1 MKTLDQ
7 MLNELSPERRQKV
20 EDMAQEMIREIQ
32 LSKLREELNLSQQ
45 QLATALGISQPAIA
59 KLKQKDNDPRLSTL
73 KRYIEAMGGKL
84 KLAVELP
91 TGDER
96 VIRI

>member
-59 KLKQKDNDPRLSTL
+59 KLEQKR
-73 KRYIEAMGGKL
+73 
-84 KLAVELP
+84 
-91 TGDER
+91 
-96 VIRI
+96 

>member
-59 KLKQKDNDPRLSTL
+59 KLEQ
-73 KRYIEAMGGKL
+73 
-84 KLAVELP
+84 
-91 TGDER
+91 
-96 VIRI
+96 

>member
-59 KLKQKDNDPRLSTL
+59 KLEQKDNNSRLSTL

>member
-59 KLKQKDNDPRLSTL
+59 KLEQKITIQDYPRSNAILKQW
-73 KRYIEAMGGKL
+73 
-84 KLAVELP
+84 AVS
-91 TGDER
+91 
-96 VIRI
+96 

>member
-32 LSKLREELNLSQQ
+32 LS
-45 QLATALGISQPAIA
+45 
-59 KLKQKDNDPRLSTL
+59 
-73 KRYIEAMGGKL
+73 
-84 KLAVELP
+84 
-91 TGDER
+91 
-96 VIRI
+96 